1 MVLQSPDNECS
12 IGIRQVLFR
21 LARSIRVQ
29 QALHRVLWEVYD
41 GSTKRCIRFLER
53 GCSSQFV
60 RGGGFRLS
68 GLGVVA
74 QVEG

>member
-12 IGIRQVLFR
+12 IGIRQVLLR
-21 LARSIRVQ
+21 LARSIRIRVQ

-41 GSTKRCIRFLER
+41 GSTKRCIRFLGR
-53 GCSSQFV
+53 GCS
-60 RGGGFRLS
+60 GGGFRLS